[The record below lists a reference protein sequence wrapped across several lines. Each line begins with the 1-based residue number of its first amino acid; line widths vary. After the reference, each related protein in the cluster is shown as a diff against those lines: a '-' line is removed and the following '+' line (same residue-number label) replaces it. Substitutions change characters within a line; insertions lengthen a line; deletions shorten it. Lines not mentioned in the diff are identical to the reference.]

1 MRRGELKRKDAAIV
15 IGYGPVGRAT
25 ISILKARG
33 VNAIVASDFSPGWRT
48 LAANCGADVVINPAD
63 GSPYANRRI
72 AKALGGVVAGVCMH
86 ADRIEPAAAT
96 AAQ

>member
-15 IGYGPVGRAT
+15 IGHGPVGRAT
-25 ISILKARG
+25 ICILKARG

-72 AKALGGVVAGVCMH
+72 AEALSVVVAGICMQ